1 MFEDQFEMSSSNN
14 KQQPLIFMLLDF
26 ATTDKLYKHDVSWK
40 PQNQICENS
49 GNFSVSGLKRIEKW
63 VRTSLFMMMISVLM
77 NKCIN
82 LYISGLVSM
91 SYYLNISYWSFESF
105 RLRSKI
111 IFSVKGE
118 SGEVKQA
125 VKLTVLE
132 ISGINLSLTL
142 TQSIQ
147 LDKSS
152 GMDERTISPSL
163 VKSEEFTTKTSG
175 TLQGTDSHHGSICP
189 NSNPYRSLDRK
200 ILTKCP
206 S

>member
-1 MFEDQFEMSSSNN
+1 
-14 KQQPLIFMLLDF
+14 
-26 ATTDKLYKHDVSWK
+26 
-40 PQNQICENS
+40 
-49 GNFSVSGLKRIEKW
+49 
-63 VRTSLFMMMISVLM
+63 MISVLM

-152 GMDERTISPSL
+152 GMDERTISPPL
-163 VKSEEFTTKTSG
+163 VKSEEFTIKTSG
-175 TLQGTDSHHGSICP
+175 TLQETDSQHERI
-189 NSNPYRSLDRK
+189 NSSKLKSVPILRPENPDQMSQ
-200 ILTKCP
+200 LTWVHFW
-206 S
+206 SS